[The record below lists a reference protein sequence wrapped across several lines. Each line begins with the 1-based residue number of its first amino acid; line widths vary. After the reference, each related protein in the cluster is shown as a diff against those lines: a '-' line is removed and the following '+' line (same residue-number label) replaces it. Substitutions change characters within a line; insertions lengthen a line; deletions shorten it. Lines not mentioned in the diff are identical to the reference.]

1 MSNILSDELTNT
13 VTQIG
18 DILKRN
24 DATLSVAESCTGG
37 KISSLITSVSGA
49 SKFYKGSVTSYYIEV
64 KERVL
69 GVDSKI
75 IKNYGV
81 VSEETAAAMAN
92 GVRNLMQTDYA
103 ISTTGLAGNEDE
115 DGIPAGTV
123 CVGISSYKGTFTFTF
138 HATGSRKDKI
148 ISFSKSTLETLL
160 KIVTLDLIN

>member
-81 VSEETAAAMAN
+81 VSEETAAAI
-92 GVRNLMQTDYA
+92 D
-103 ISTTGLAGNEDE
+103 
-115 DGIPAGTV
+115 
-123 CVGISSYKGTFTFTF
+123 
-138 HATGSRKDKI
+138 RK
-148 ISFSKSTLETLL
+148 S
-160 KIVTLDLIN
+160 VV